1 MIRATVIK
9 VYPLTKPQ
17 ICIFYINKNIALYIK
32 RKWNKAA
39 TIVVAKVIGA
49 LTPPNQED

>member
-1 MIRATVIK
+1 MRATVTK

-17 ICIFYINKNIALYIK
+17 ICIFYINKNMALHIK

-39 TIVVAKVIGA
+39 AIIVAKVMGA
-49 LTPPNQED
+49 LTPPSQED